1 MKVKDI
7 LKNKG
12 PEVFTI
18 GEEKFIRNAV
28 EVLVKNNIGA
38 LLVLNDSGKIVG
50 IITERDILRES
61 YNNPDNY
68 LNLSINQAMTK
79 KVIVVEPEDDIDYV
93 ESIITQNRI
102 RHLPVVSN
110 KILVGLI
117 SIGDLVKA
125 QLSEARYENKYLM
138 DYIGGG
144 RS

>member
-28 EVLVKNNIGA
+28 EVLVKYNIGA